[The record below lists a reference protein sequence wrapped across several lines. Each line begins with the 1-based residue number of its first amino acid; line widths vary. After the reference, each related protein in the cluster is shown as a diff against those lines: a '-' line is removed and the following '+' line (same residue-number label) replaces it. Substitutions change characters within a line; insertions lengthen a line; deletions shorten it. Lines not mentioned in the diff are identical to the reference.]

1 MLDKPKYYRH
11 FKGGKYKLL
20 ALGQESETLEP
31 VVIYQALYGDMKI
44 WVRPYEMFF
53 SKVVRDG
60 AEMQR
65 FREISEEE
73 ALGDD

>member
-1 MLDKPKYYRH
+1 MFDKPKYYRH

-31 VVIYQALYGDMKI
+31 VVIYQALYGGMKI

-60 AEMQR
+60 VEMQR
-65 FREISEEE
+65 FRELSEEE

>member
-11 FKGGKYKLL
+11 FKEGKYKLL

-60 AEMQR
+60 VEMQR